1 MMKIV
6 KKVILIVVFVLRAAI
21 TTTESATT
29 IKVEFNISCFIGS
42 IIFSYLL
49 VNISKYIPR

>member
-1 MMKIV
+1 MKMV

-42 IIFSYLL
+42 IIFSYLACCL
-49 VNISKYIPR
+49 LTVAS